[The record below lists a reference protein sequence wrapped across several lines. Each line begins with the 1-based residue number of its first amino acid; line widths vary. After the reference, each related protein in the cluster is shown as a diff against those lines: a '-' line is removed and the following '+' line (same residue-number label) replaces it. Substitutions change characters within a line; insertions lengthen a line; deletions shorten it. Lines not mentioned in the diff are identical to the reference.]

1 MPKLTRTAATI
12 KAFEALSYLETERSN
27 KYRTFDDPNGVVTY
41 LVGKSGALRTC
52 LCGSPI
58 SKSRSLTGTRQ
69 HTAIEYVGRCAA
81 RQPNLPVDTLR
92 RLYVKVMNREIYP
105 AKEFEEMR

>member
-1 MPKLTRTAATI
+1 MAKLTRKAATI
-12 KAFEALSYLETERSN
+12 LALQRLGYSETERSN
-27 KYRTFDDPNGVVTY
+27 KYRTFDDPNRVATY

-92 RLYVKVMNREIYP
+92 RLYVKVMNREIFP
-105 AKEFEEMR
+105 ANEFEEMK